1 MSFCQQCP
9 RRSQFSFLY
18 RTQQT
23 NLNTIP
29 GFSFP
34 IVWLGKIFTN
44 STKFMW
50 RKGHIGSEFCSQ
62 YLHESEMR
70 ENSFWRIEKLLF
82 RAFGLLWRN
91 FGRKRVII
99 QSRSNIDFA
108 FILLPL
114 TLSFL
119 FWGMRLVSLSDV
131 SFKLLQQIYFLKST
145 WKVNKLALDKKI

>member
-1 MSFCQQCP
+1 MIIVHAEHCQ

-62 YLHESEMR
+62 YLHESERR
-70 ENSFWRIEKLLF
+70 ENSFLTDWKI
-82 RAFGLLWRN
+82 AFPSFWSSVRKFWKKKSDNSITLKYWLCVHSSTTN
-91 FGRKRVII
+91 FIVV
-99 QSRSNIDFA
+99 
-108 FILLPL
+108 
-114 TLSFL
+114 

-131 SFKLLQQIYFLKST
+131 SFKLLQKIYFLKNNLES
-145 WKVNKLALDKKI
+145 K